1 MASILNVDQINNAAG
16 TSAVTID
23 ASTGKPSFPNGAIL
37 PAGSVIQVVNTLSDT
52 RTSSTSTS
60 YTAATDLAATITPT
74 SSSSKICVQYDV
86 SYRVYNNA
94 GNDSMM
100 VIGISKD
107 GGSTVLAQN
116 RLRSYDYGGSGS
128 ITESSVSISF
138 LDSPATTN
146 ALTYQVYIKL
156 TAGLNATINNDTPE
170 ANSSVTLMEIAQ

>member
-23 ASTGKPSFPNGAIL
+23 SSGNVQIPGHVL
-37 PAGSVIQVVNTLSDT
+37 QVVNTLTNT
-52 RTSSTSTS
+52 RTTTTSTS
-60 YTAATDLAATITPT
+60 FVSATDVVATITPT
-74 SSSSKICVQYDV
+74 SSSSKIYVLFNIAYR
-86 SYRVYNNA
+86 SYNSN
-94 GNDSMM
+94 GNDAIIF
-100 VIGISKD
+100 IGISKD
-107 GGSTVLAQN
+107 GGTTVLAQN

-128 ITESSVSISF
+128 IVESSVSASF

-156 TAGLNATINNDTPE
+156 TSGNNATINNDTPD